1 MNNIDFFE
9 AIGLIDEEY
18 IIEVKKYRSS
28 KINIRKIFF
37 AGGVA
42 VCFALCLLFGRTFNF
57 ETANLPDNVIMEKQS
72 ASATDYESKQK
83 LDEEKATSNGVMDNL
98 NQYFSEHDFPDWF
111 GDYYLEKDIV
121 YVSLVEL
128 NKENRLQV
136 QTWGKSEDIIFKKAR
151 FSYNY
156 LNSVFNRI
164 SDSIKNEQIG
174 FIGSIWIDSKSNCIK
189 VTVNSEITNEEKQ
202 VLYSY
207 DTKWKGGVFDV
218 NLEK

>member
-9 AIGLIDEEY
+9 AIGSIDEKY
-18 IIEVKKYRSS
+18 VIEAKKYRSFR
-28 KINIRKIFF
+28 KNIKKIFL

-42 VCFALCLLFGRTFNF
+42 ACFVLVLLLGRTYNF
-57 ETANLPDNVIMEKQS
+57 ETANLPDNAIMEKQS
-72 ASATDYESKQK
+72 DSATGYKSKQN
-83 LDEEKATSNGVMDNL
+83 LGEEKATSNGVMDNL

-111 GDYYLEKDIV
+111 GDYYLEEDIV

-128 NKENRLQV
+128 NEENRLQV

-174 FIGSIWIDSKSNCIK
+174 FISSIWIDSKSNCIK

-207 DTKWKGGVFDV
+207 DIKWRGGVFDV
-218 NLEK
+218 NYDK